1 MGVFHNFIFLLPLE
15 RHVVLFCRIVCDYN
29 GHFCC
34 RRRFSCWLKINRFE
48 RFPPDFKYHSWLVL
62 LISLA
67 TINIKCCF
75 LTYYDVGANFSAK
88 RISMRRQ
95 HILSL
100 LRIDPSKLFC
110 KKNQYEAGRNHRMP
124 DLRDPANFSAK
135 RISMRRTVPRL
146 ISSSASEANF
156 SAKRISMRRRYTITA
171 GEPILCKLFCKK
183 NQYEAGGLYRAMWG
197 ANAQT
202 FLQKESV

>member
-1 MGVFHNFIFLLPLE
+1 MGVFHNFLFLLPLE

-34 RRRFSCWLKINRFE
+34 RRRFLCWLKINRFE

-88 RISMRRQ
+88 RISVRRAESVADPID
-95 HILSL
+95 IL
-100 LRIDPSKLFC
+100 SKLFC
-110 KKNQYEAGRNHRMP
+110 KKNQCEAV
-124 DLRDPANFSAK
+124 FSWSLSGIRK
-135 RISMRRTVPRL
+135 D
-146 ISSSASEANF
+146 
-156 SAKRISMRRRYTITA
+156 
-171 GEPILCKLFCKK
+171 GKLFCKK
-183 NQYEAGGLYRAMWG
+183 NQCEAD
-197 ANAQT
+197 
-202 FLQKESV
+202 